1 MEAVIIV
8 FVHGAGHSEIG
19 QFGHPIRVDQTIAT
33 GHVSVFSWEKKK
45 KYSFSYGTFSRKMSC
60 ESTLAITNLS
70 KLKRLRLY
78 YYNFE

>member
-33 GHVSVFSWEKKK
+33 GHVSDLWEKKK
-45 KYSFSYGTFSRKMSC
+45 MFSFSYGTFSRKMSC

-70 KLKRLRLY
+70 KLKRLRLH